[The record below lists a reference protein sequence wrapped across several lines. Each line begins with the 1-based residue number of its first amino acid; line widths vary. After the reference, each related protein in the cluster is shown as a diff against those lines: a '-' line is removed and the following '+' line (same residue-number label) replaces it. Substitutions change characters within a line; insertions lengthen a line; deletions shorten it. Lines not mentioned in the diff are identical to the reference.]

1 MIRIDDLEVFVNA
14 ARSGSFSAAARAL
27 DITPAWASG
36 AVQRL
41 ERELGSR
48 LFVRSTRNMR
58 LSEEGER
65 YLPHAQ
71 AILAAV
77 AEGRQALV
85 RPGAEIAG
93 PLRLSMPSDL
103 GRNIVLPWLDE
114 FQRLYPKITLHL
126 RVSDQM
132 ADFFQQA
139 LDAGLRYGQ
148 LSDSSLVS
156 LPIAPG
162 ERRVLCAS
170 PEYVA
175 RHGRPRTPDDL
186 SMHNCLRYVLKDQTY
201 ERWKF
206 HLPEGAKTISVKG
219 DRLSDDAELVRRWA
233 VAGLGVAYKSRID
246 IWPDLKAG
254 RLVEL
259 FPPQYGDPVPLQLVA
274 AHRASISPVIQR
286 LRGFLV
292 EKVEALMNSPT

>member
-14 ARSGSFSAAARAL
+14 AHSGSFSAAARGL

-48 LFVRSTRNMR
+48 LFVRSTRKMR

-65 YLPHAQ
+65 YLPHAE
-71 AILAAV
+71 AVLAAV

-93 PLRLSMPSDL
+93 PLRISMPSDL

-126 RVSDQM
+126 RVSDHM

-148 LSDSSLVS
+148 LSDSSLVA
-156 LPIAPG
+156 LPIAPDN
-162 ERRVLCAS
+162 RRVLCAS
-170 PEYVA
+170 PDYVA

-186 SMHNCLRYVLKDQTY
+186 SAHNCLRFVLKEQTY

-206 HLPEGAKTISVKG
+206 HLPEGVKTISVKG

-233 VAGLGVAYKSRID
+233 VDGLGVAYKSRID
-246 IWPDLKAG
+246 FLPDLKAG

-259 FPPQYGDPVPLQLVA
+259 FPPQYGDPVPLQLIA
-274 AHRASISPVIQR
+274 AHRASISPVINQ
-286 LRGFLV
+286 LRDFLV
-292 EKVEALMNSPT
+292 EKFDRLLERSG